1 MAACESDPFAG
12 RARRDPRTL
21 DDVLTHIDSHLG
33 RPLPLAGLAAI
44 AGLSVW
50 RFCTVF
56 RERLGLPPHRYIRAQ
71 RVRLAQ
77 ALLRQGMPAA
87 TAASEAG
94 FYDQSHLARCFKR
107 VCNMTPGQYQA
118 SAQSQKSSA
127 LSVRSQ
133 RQQK

>member
-1 MAACESDPFAG
+1 MSGPG
-12 RARRDPRTL
+12 RATPRLRDAGTL
-21 DDVLTHIDSHLG
+21 DVVIAHIESHLN
-33 RPLPLAGLAAI
+33 RPLPLTKLAAL

-50 RFCTVF
+50 RFSTVF
-56 RERLGLPPHRYIRAQ
+56 RQKLGLPPHRYIREQ

-87 TAASEAG
+87 IAANEAG

-118 SAQSQKSSA
+118 QSRNF
-127 LSVRSQ
+127 VHH
-133 RQQK
+133 

>member
-1 MAACESDPFAG
+1 MPGPGRPAPRLRDAG
-12 RARRDPRTL
+12 TL
-21 DDVLTHIDSHLG
+21 DVVIAHIESHLN
-33 RPLPLAGLAAI
+33 RPLPLTKLAAL

-50 RFCTVF
+50 RFSTVF
-56 RERLGLPPHRYIRAQ
+56 RQKLGLPPHRYIREQ

-87 TAASEAG
+87 IAANEAG

-118 SAQSQKSSA
+118 QSRNF
-127 LSVRSQ
+127 VHH
-133 RQQK
+133 